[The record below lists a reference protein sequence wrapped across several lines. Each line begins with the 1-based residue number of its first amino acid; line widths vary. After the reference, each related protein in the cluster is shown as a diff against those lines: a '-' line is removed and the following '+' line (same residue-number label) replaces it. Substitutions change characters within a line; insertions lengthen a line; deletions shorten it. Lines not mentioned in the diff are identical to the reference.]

1 MKNIDKGKQKGVKEK
16 EERGQKIANRS
27 LKGKQMQEAKMKKGE
42 GNAWGENICVSPEGE
57 KHSWR
62 GGEYGFQ
69 TDI

>member
-42 GNAWGENICVSPEGE
+42 GNA
-57 KHSWR
+57 
-62 GGEYGFQ
+62 
-69 TDI
+69 